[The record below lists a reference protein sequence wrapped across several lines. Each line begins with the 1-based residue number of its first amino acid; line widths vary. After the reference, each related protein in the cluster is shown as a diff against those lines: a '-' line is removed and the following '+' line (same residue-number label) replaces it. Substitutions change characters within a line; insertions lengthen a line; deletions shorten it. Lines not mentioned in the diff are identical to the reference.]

1 MKKKE
6 HLPIFGVGPL
16 IVAFQIVVTVLGIAL
31 SSLGY
36 FELCKIKVL
45 DIPLKFAGV
54 VLILFGIL
62 LYLCAAFH
70 SKVYDG
76 ITQNKLVT
84 AGVYSIVRNPIYS
97 AFLLGCTGAVC
108 IANNLALFIAPV
120 LGWVFMTIV
129 LMCSE
134 EKWLKNLYGD
144 EYVKYCKKVNRC
156 IPWLPKK

>member
-16 IVAFQIVVTVLGIAL
+16 IVVFQIAVALFGIVL

-36 FELCKIKVL
+36 FEFGRIVVL
-45 DIPLKFAGV
+45 DIPLKIIGV
-54 VLILFGIL
+54 GLVLFGVC
-62 LYLCAAFH
+62 LYLLAAFH

-84 AGVYSIVRNPIYS
+84 TGVYGIVRNPIYS
-97 AFLLGCTGAVC
+97 AFLLACTGAVC
-108 IANNLALFIAPV
+108 IANNLVLLVAPV
-120 LGWVFMTIV
+120 LGWIFMTIV
-129 LMCSE
+129 LKLSE

-144 EYVKYCKKVNRC
+144 EYVQYCKKVNRC
-156 IPWLPKK
+156 IPWFMKR